1 MAYSNI
7 AIKYTDE
14 VYATKGD
21 LSKALHTSLIS
32 DFWAEVD
39 HYRADHGKKILLKSM
54 DNRPFYFVETPAL
67 LARVGS
73 FIDLLNDYQ
82 EAYDA
87 LEDMPRTLESVDK
100 RLTMNILKHALRAF
114 DLKVSDTSLKAIA
127 GGYYGSLGGSDHD
140 GKVLQGYL
148 DCLKNIPLDDH
159 IYDSNLLGI
168 HYGKLQGESELTSY
182 YRTVDNVKQ
191 VANLYAGFAHVY
203 KEAPAASIESLM
215 ESMFSFQ
222 EVDTTKELYKAIAV
236 AFFILYIKPF
246 DHNNLAL
253 ATLGLKS
260 VLGGK
265 GIGYVPFEAAFISD
279 PRLEEISKES
289 QLSGDLTYYLIRV
302 MDMMTPLLKAMND
315 AISEEKRNGL
325 DKEHYQEDTP
335 ARPIPKT
342 HEPTPAPTIAP
353 TPAPVPAPQPEP
365 EPEIQEEPPQV
376 EPVQDI
382 YHERFEADD
391 DPYAVH
397 EEPEP
402 VNYQKPVQPAPV
414 PPKPTPKPAPTPKPV
429 TKQTPTIERVPTS
442 PISGELALTGNMEE
456 PNEKQ
461 VREMAKF
468 LLETHPM
475 LRKGQALF
483 FASHCTLG
491 RYYSIQ
497 DYKKYN
503 RCVYE
508 TARTSMDALAAE
520 GLYKKVQIKN
530 KYLYTPIRQGDE

>member
-7 AIKYTDE
+7 AMKYTDE
-14 VYATKGD
+14 AYATKGD
-21 LSKALHTSLIS
+21 LSRALHTSLIS

-39 HYRADHGKKILLKSM
+39 RYRIDHSKKILLKSM

-67 LARVGS
+67 LSRVGN

-114 DLKVSDTSLKAIA
+114 DLKVSDASLKAIA

-203 KEAPAASIESLM
+203 KEAPAANIESLM
-215 ESMFSFQ
+215 DAMFSFE

-246 DHNNLAL
+246 DNNNLAL

-265 GIGYVPFEAAFISD
+265 GIGYVPFETVFISD

-302 MDMMTPLLKAMND
+302 MDMMTPLIKAMFD
-315 AISEEKRNGL
+315 AISEEKRSGL

-335 ARPIPKT
+335 ARPIPKM
-342 HEPTPAPTIAP
+342 HQSAPSPAPAIAP
-353 TPAPVPAPQPEP
+353 MPELEP
-365 EPEIQEEPPQV
+365 EPEIEPEVHEEMPHQEPA
-376 EPVQDI
+376 QDI
-382 YHERFEADD
+382 YHERFEAED

-402 VNYQKPVQPAPV
+402 VHYQAPVEPAIAPIKQPEHQPKPVVKQTPVVERVPPAPV
-414 PPKPTPKPAPTPKPV
+414 T
-429 TKQTPTIERVPTS
+429 
-442 PISGELALTGNMEE
+442 GELALTGIVEE

-461 VREMAKF
+461 VREMARF
-468 LLETHPM
+468 LLETHPT

-491 RYYSIQ
+491 RYYAIQ

-508 TARTSMDALAAE
+508 TARTSMDALASE